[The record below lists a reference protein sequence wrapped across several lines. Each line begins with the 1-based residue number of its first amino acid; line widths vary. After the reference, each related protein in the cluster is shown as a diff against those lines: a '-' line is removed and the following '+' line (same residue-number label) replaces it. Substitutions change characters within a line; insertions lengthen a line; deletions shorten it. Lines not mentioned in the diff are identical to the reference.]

1 ICLDNLRDERAKSE
15 ASSRVTLPGEA
26 MMPLE
31 LSLDPR
37 FIPTSGMRMRGG
49 CLLLRS
55 PPTKPIAISHDRHSC
70 RGLGADA
77 KVKGEVMGAYCL
89 FTQVPHHAAR
99 IGEILEVWWSDY
111 YGAALFG
118 DGEEIAC
125 IPHAGCRLE
134 IVATAPTAHR
144 DVNLL
149 LPGHI

>member
-1 ICLDNLRDERAKSE
+1 
-15 ASSRVTLPGEA
+15 
-26 MMPLE
+26 
-31 LSLDPR
+31 
-37 FIPTSGMRMRGG
+37 
-49 CLLLRS
+49 
-55 PPTKPIAISHDRHSC
+55 
-70 RGLGADA
+70 
-77 KVKGEVMGAYCL
+77 MGAYCL

-149 LPGHI
+149 LPGHIVRFRYSWFLPDRLTLPSGTKAWLGHFVGFKLQLAPDMMAPPPREEDLIRRLRRTQSDFRCRQPVSALRA